1 MSTKIHDGYRLA
13 DGISMF
19 GLLHQLRT
27 SITPV
32 YERLY
37 TAAVVR
43 QATFDADDILRGATN
58 EAGTTKTTSPLT
70 SAVFAVDRAHHQIA
84 KTGQRNPRLDFN
96 FEVVAMPDPHDHH
109 SSYAIIYT
117 EQDEYRKVWQD
128 LYNVEPFGYW
138 NNTDRPDDITDDEWD
153 SRRRT
158 WNRVI
163 PDLTAPSTIGW
174 AWSLLGDMHQ
184 VDHDRLIELAS
195 DRIPTKP
202 VRALRIARTE
212 VVESHLPHGATYSQ
226 IVAAMHDEE
235 VNAEVKGRALVI
247 ADELADLRV
256 EDLEDIGPMAATF
269 ATR

>member
-1 MSTKIHDGYRLA
+1 MSTKIHDGYRLPA
-13 DGISMF
+13 DTSMF
-19 GLLHQLRT
+19 GLLRELRK
-27 SITPV
+27 SITPT
-32 YERLY
+32 YEDLY
-37 TAAVVR
+37 ATAVVR
-43 QATFDADDILRGATN
+43 QATFDADDILRGDTN
-58 EAGTTKTTSPLT
+58 ESGTVKVSSPLT
-70 SAVFAVDRAHHQIA
+70 AAVLTLDRAHHQIA
-84 KTGQRNPRLDFN
+84 KTGQRNPGLDLN
-96 FEVVAMPDPHDHH
+96 FEVVVMCDPQDPGDL
-109 SSYAIIYT
+109 YAIIYT
-117 EQDEYRKVWQD
+117 EQDAYRDAW
-128 LYNVEPFGYW
+128 NRIEGVEPFGYW

-195 DRIPTKP
+195 DRIPTRP